1 MRSLQ
6 EKRLED
12 ANKPALSSSEFSPGF
27 RFQFQ
32 NDIAGKKI
40 LETLAPV
47 FTEILKQNCSV
58 QGWVWSRQAQDGS
71 RGELP
76 LTRVEM
82 GLDGR
87 SYQDWWLCRMF
98 FQECLPTSLVT
109 RNNQWPFKTATVFHP
124 PEINPQSTVAMLIK
138 ATMITTGLL
147 GGFSSTETK
156 S

>member
-58 QGWVWSRQAQDGS
+58 QGWV
-71 RGELP
+71 
-76 LTRVEM
+76 
-82 GLDGR
+82 
-87 SYQDWWLCRMF
+87 
-98 FQECLPTSLVT
+98 
-109 RNNQWPFKTATVFHP
+109 
-124 PEINPQSTVAMLIK
+124 
-138 ATMITTGLL
+138 
-147 GGFSSTETK
+147 
-156 S
+156 